1 MWFMNKIINPLVR
14 LILRSPFHGL
24 MSGTLLVITCCGRKT
39 GREYSLPVQYVQ
51 TGNTIYIVPGMPE
64 KKTWWR
70 NLKEAAT
77 VRLTVRGQAMAG
89 KAVVL
94 KPDSDSETILEGFGL
109 YLRRFPAIAKA
120 NQINLVAD
128 GSFNAEELRR
138 AAMQT
143 VIIRVEVS

>member
-14 LILRSPFHGL
+14 LILRSPLHGL

-39 GREYSLPVQYVQ
+39 GREYSLPVQYAQ
-51 TGNTIYIVPGMPE
+51 TGNTIYIVPGVPE

-138 AAMQT
+138 AAMQA